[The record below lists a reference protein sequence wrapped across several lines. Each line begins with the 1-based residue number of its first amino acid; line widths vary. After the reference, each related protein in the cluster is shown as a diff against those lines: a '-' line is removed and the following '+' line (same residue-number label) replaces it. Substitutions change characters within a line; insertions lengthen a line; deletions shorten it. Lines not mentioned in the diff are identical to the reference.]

1 MRTHGGNVGAV
12 IADIGV
18 VTLNQLTK
26 YDIPYHDIF
35 FGKPYANIY
44 IDDLAVNANLDTFK
58 ELGWLA
64 ESDPSATENSLA
76 DVKNA
81 KKAGIVASRSFNHMQ
96 IIGERVVKSSK
107 SSQIL
112 GEMYFYTHLPEAIAG
127 FFPAVSSV
135 SYVEETEMYSFTMEK
150 LTGLTYSH
158 LLVGRSLTPRRL
170 KFLLHALRSIHD
182 TPASTVRKL
191 DIPES
196 LSTLFA
202 DRSVK
207 TGGKPNIYAN
217 YSTKVRAR
225 YSENKP
231 AYHALGA
238 DRTSKILR
246 ILTTRLDAYERENRG
261 MPTDVIHGD
270 PVFSNALLD
279 ETKRKVFL
287 FDVRSQLGSTLTTAG
302 DICYD
307 LAKILQSLHGYDHV
321 ILASDEVLTAS
332 KGDNRI
338 ALETIVRMEDRKL
351 LVGLQDV
358 FWDFVDKEYEGRVRR
373 QDVLDV
379 MASLLFSLIPLHGVE
394 RRGVFLMMC
403 ENVMEYGMACP
414 L

>member
-35 FGKPYANIY
+35 FGKPYANVY

-64 ESDPSATENSLA
+64 EGDPATNENSLA

-127 FFPAVSSV
+127 FFPAVSNV

-170 KFLLHALRSIHD
+170 KFLLNALRSIHD
-182 TPASTVRKL
+182 TPASSVRKL

-202 DRSVK
+202 EHAIDAKS
-207 TGGKPNIYAN
+207 TPNIYAN
-217 YSTKVRAR
+217 YSSKLRAR
-225 YSENKP
+225 YSENKA
-231 AYHALGA
+231 AYGTLGA
-238 DRTSKILR
+238 ERTSKILR

-287 FDVRSQLGSTLTTAG
+287 FDVRSQLGKTLTTAG

-307 LAKILQSLHGYDHV
+307 LAKVLQSLHGYDHI
-321 ILASDEVLTAS
+321 ILAADDVVPGF
-332 KGDNRI
+332 KGDTRA
-338 ALETIVRMEDRKL
+338 ALDAIVKPEDRRL
-351 LVGLQDV
+351 LLNLQDV
-358 FWDFVDKEYEGRVRR
+358 FWAFVDKEYEGRVRR

-394 RRGVFLMMC
+394 RRGAFLMMC

-414 L
+414 V